1 MNIYLVRI
9 KHTSYKKIEV
19 GINGGICV
27 VGPINS
33 NDDVAKLGWLKQY
46 RPVACAEEIPYTIV
60 LVQLLS
66 L

>member
-1 MNIYLVRI
+1 M
-9 KHTSYKKIEV
+9 
-19 GINGGICV
+19 

-46 RPVACAEEIPYTIV
+46 RPVACAEEIPYIV
-60 LVQLLS
+60 LVQLSSCCPCSSS